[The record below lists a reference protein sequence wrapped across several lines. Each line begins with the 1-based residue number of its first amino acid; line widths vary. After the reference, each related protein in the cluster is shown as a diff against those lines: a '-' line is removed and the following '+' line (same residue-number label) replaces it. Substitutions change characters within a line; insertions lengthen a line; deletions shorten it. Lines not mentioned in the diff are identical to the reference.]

1 VCITASRLCLEFLAC
16 SPEKVSCSKGGL
28 PMVGSHGLSVSA
40 VSEPASGCENRR
52 MAPKWAHG
60 RSGVRVFR
68 GVHTGHLPSRGGHAW
83 ATMAGQSAKG
93 MARWDSAYDPMA
105 SSLAVCLVHSRGVR
119 VPYVHL
125 FSPHIARGEVD
136 EHPLQPVTCLGTPQG
151 TFCHSRPQGRVCR
164 HAHSMH

>member
-1 VCITASRLCLEFLAC
+1 MGNPCNQWPPRRSQYRVCITASRQCLGFLAC

-119 VPYVHL
+119 VPYVRL
-125 FSPHIARGEVD
+125 VSSYCQR
-136 EHPLQPVTCLGTPQG
+136 
-151 TFCHSRPQGRVCR
+151 
-164 HAHSMH
+164 